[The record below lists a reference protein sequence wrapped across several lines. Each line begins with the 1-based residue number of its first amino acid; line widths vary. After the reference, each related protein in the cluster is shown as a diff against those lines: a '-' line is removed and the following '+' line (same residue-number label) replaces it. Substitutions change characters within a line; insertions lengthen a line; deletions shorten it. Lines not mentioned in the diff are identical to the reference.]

1 MNSVK
6 ERRQIEEI
14 VKDIIV
20 SLLSKY
26 GKNEQIKCITCI
38 SYPLK
43 GYWE

>member
-14 VKDIIV
+14 VKDIIF

-26 GKNEQIKCITCI
+26 CKNERIKSITCI